1 MERPTRRPTQRA
13 GPDKSHSTDLGSTS
27 TGPSHSTT
35 VSTIAVAG
43 AEIEANRQR
52 RLEAEQAAERARQDI
67 ERILQRGPLSEERME
82 ELSIAAEEF
91 YRQSMERRR
100 KRQLRELAIA
110 AGVFL
115 VALVAWWAWWRI
127 EWCNSQFARLQ

>member
-1 MERPTRRPTQRA
+1 M
-13 GPDKSHSTDLGSTS
+13 
-27 TGPSHSTT
+27 
-35 VSTIAVAG
+35 STIAEAG

-52 RLEAEQAAERARQDI
+52 RLEAEQAAERVRQDI

-127 EWCNSQFARLQ
+127 EW